1 MGVCCPLHD
10 CLVPWVDRG
19 AFFLLLLLLLCGHR
33 EFIVP
38 VPEGCGRNQSHLS
51 SPPFTLPSSGPSAA
65 FRQHCCG
72 RNQSHLSSP
81 PHGVDANCS
90 TLLISV
96 EFCQVPS
103 VELRQV
109 PPDHLA
115 SAGSGC
121 MQTQFSMGMAS
132 SVPAHHVDDAA
143 LGIIATWLSLML
155 LAVPAHH
162 VDDYVG
168 VARRVEYLYISIC
181 A

>member
-1 MGVCCPLHD
+1 MGVYCPLHD

-19 AFFLLLLLLLCGHR
+19 AFFLLLCGHR

-38 VPEGCGRNQSHLS
+38 VPEGCGRN
-51 SPPFTLPSSGPSAA
+51 P
-65 FRQHCCG
+65 
-72 RNQSHLSSP
+72 SHLSSP

-162 VDDYVG
+162 VDDDVG